1 MLEQNCHDSA
11 ARQPRIFRGQYSF
24 CAVDD
29 ICPERLLFSFKHW
42 VEEILATN
50 STQTASLQGSS
61 PTLAKKRLEAALT
74 RLESALDEKELKMAG
89 AQNLEDALAEAN
101 KKISVLQDKNATIAS
116 RLDRAIDR
124 MKSVLG
130 DP

>member
-1 MLEQNCHDSA
+1 M
-11 ARQPRIFRGQYSF
+11 
-24 CAVDD
+24 
-29 ICPERLLFSFKHW
+29 
-42 VEEILATN
+42 ATN

-89 AQNLEDALAEAN
+89 AQNLEDALAEAD